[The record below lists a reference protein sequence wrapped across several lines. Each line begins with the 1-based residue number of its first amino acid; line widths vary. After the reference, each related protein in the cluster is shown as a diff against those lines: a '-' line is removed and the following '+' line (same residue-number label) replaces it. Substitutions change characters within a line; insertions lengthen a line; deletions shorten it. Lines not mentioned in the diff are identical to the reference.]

1 VGDQAYEIR
10 LIKVAGKQK
19 KVWHGCTTPH
29 GIAIKHG
36 IDGRRLRTRYIPP
49 AQIPDGD
56 TDAALEALA
65 AEQVRHGYQLSWHGF
80 RPDVFSQAGG
90 AGQQAEPAQETQPKQ
105 QDDQWGIAPPVW
117 F

>member
-1 VGDQAYEIR
+1 MGDQAYEIR

-36 IDGRRLRTRYIPP
+36 IDGRRLRTRYIPL

-56 TDAALEALA
+56 AKAALEALA
-65 AEQVRHGYQLSWHGF
+65 AEQVRHGYQLSWQGW
-80 RPDVFSQAGG
+80 RPDVFSQAEDTGK
-90 AGQQAEPAQETQPKQ
+90 QAEPAQETVPKQ
-105 QDDQWGIAPPVW
+105 QDDQWSIAPPVW